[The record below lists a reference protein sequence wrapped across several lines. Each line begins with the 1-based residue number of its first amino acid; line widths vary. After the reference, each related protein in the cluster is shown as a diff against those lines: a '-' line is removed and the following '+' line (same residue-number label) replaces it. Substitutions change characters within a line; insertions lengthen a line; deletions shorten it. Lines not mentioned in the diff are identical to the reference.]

1 MKKFLLFAMALFAI
15 AFTSCDGS
23 RNYVVETDLRLINTP
38 FYRSNH
44 SVVVTSDYNWDA
56 ASDSEWIKF
65 TKGSGAAGVTKLE
78 FYVEQNPTLEER
90 RGTIEICAKGS
101 KEIKALTIIQKANDF
116 SFVVENITAKTVDLK
131 VIPLSDSRTYYWY
144 TLTDQDFSDY
154 YERNTEAVMKG
165 VHAMIK
171 QYITMGVY
179 PNWSAALS
187 QGPDELSAK
196 GLYSNTEYIFFA
208 FGVDTQGNI
217 TSKDISYTWFKT
229 LAE

>member
-1 MKKFLLFAMALFAI
+1 MALFAI

-38 FYRSNH
+38 FFRSNH

-101 KEIKALTIIQKANDF
+101 KEIKVLTIIQKANDF

-131 VIPLSDSRTYYWY
+131 VIPLSDTRTYYWY

-154 YERNTEAVMKG
+154 ERNTEYVMTLM
-165 VHAMIK
+165 HAMVERYIK
-171 QYITMGVY
+171 NGVFQ
-179 PNWSAALS
+179 NWSDALS
-187 QGPDELSAK
+187 VGPDSYSAK
-196 GLYSNTEYIFFA
+196 GLHPNTEYIFFA